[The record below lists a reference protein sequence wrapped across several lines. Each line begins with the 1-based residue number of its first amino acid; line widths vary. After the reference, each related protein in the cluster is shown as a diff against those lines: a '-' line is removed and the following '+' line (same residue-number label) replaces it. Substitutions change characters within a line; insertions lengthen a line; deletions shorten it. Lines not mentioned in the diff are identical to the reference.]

1 MPETVHI
8 YIETDST
15 SPRTMSRNY
24 GYVLECVHLGKP
36 KTRAGFGRTEGS
48 WNKAVLQALL
58 EALGRLNRPCEVHI
72 HAMNEYVLCML
83 EKNLEHWAAMGFIGS
98 KGKPVANREEWEKL
112 WQLGQEHLLLT
123 EPAGPGRHEY
133 SRWLLDE
140 MGRRSCESGNEI
152 PGK

>member
-8 YIETDST
+8 YIETDSI
-15 SPRTMSRNY
+15 SPRPMRRNY
-24 GYVLECVHLGKP
+24 GYVLECEHLGSP
-36 KTRAGFGRTEGS
+36 KTKAGFGRSEGS

-72 HAMNEYVLCML
+72 HTRNEYILRML
-83 EKNLEHWAAMGFIGS
+83 ENNLEHWAAAGFISS
-98 KGKPVANREEWEKL
+98 KGKSVANRKEWEKL

-123 EPAGPGRHEY
+123 EPAGKHGY

-140 MGRRSCESGNEI
+140 MGRREDGR
-152 PGK
+152 G